1 MSVVVSEFEV
11 VPEPEQAQPA
21 AGRQDTGPDRPV
33 TDVERD
39 IKRVLEL
46 ERARAA
52 RLHAS

>member
-11 VPEPEQAQPA
+11 VPEPEQAQPTGSRPDA
-21 AGRQDTGPDRPV
+21 GPDRPA